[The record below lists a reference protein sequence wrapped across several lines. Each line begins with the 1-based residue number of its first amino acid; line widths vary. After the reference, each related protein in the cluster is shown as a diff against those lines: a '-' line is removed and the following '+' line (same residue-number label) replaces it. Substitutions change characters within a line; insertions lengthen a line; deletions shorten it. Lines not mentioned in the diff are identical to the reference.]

1 MTEQT
6 QKYIDL
12 LTYDG
17 SDDEVFAAC
26 YLAVNSIRTV
36 SHIPKLRYRLTSKME
51 DAKTMCKP
59 EVENAY
65 RIAIKLL
72 DATLGNEVL

>member
-6 QKYIDL
+6 QKYIEL

-26 YLAVNSIRTV
+26 YTAVNAIRTV
-36 SHIPKLRYRLTSKME
+36 DHIPKLRERLQEHME
-51 DAKTMCKP
+51 EAKTMVKP

-72 DATLGNEVL
+72 DATLGKGV